1 MEVNLEKINKIKI
14 KPVKFKDEDLR
25 PIKGEDMVTELYSQ
39 IFIVAK
45 KNSGKSTVLYNLIPK
60 LTDKTTKIYA
70 FCSSIYQDKIWK
82 HIKESLKEK
91 NIEFKFFDSI
101 IDCES
106 GENNLA
112 EILDEI
118 KTEKKLE
125 EEEVKDER
133 KQKLTGILFDDSD
146 DEEKKE
152 RKKKYRV
159 PEYLFIFD
167 DISGELKNSTL
178 LGLLKKNRHFKS
190 KVIISSQYPYDLLPE
205 SRKQIDLWL
214 FFQGETEAKLLT
226 LYKDMDSS
234 LEFNQFYQLYK
245 KATEI
250 KYDFFYCDARLSDY
264 RINFDLKF
272 ILNN

>member
-112 EILDEI
+112 EILE
-118 KTEKKLE
+118 
-125 EEEVKDER
+125 ER